1 MIAYLE
7 GTLKERTEDGCILLT
22 PGGVGYELAL
32 PTSVA
37 AGLPARGE
45 SMHLYVH
52 TRVYQDG
59 LDLYGFADFDQL
71 GFFRTLISIDKLG
84 PKKAMAIL
92 SRFSPEKLR
101 EVAFRE
107 DVKTLSTVPGIGP
120 KSARQILWHL
130 KDKVEKLAENA
141 GAGLPGADPAA
152 PAGPASEFFDALAGL
167 KNLGYSEDEARPLL
181 KQIFEDDGD
190 MDATSALRI
199 ALKKMAANK

>member
-7 GTLKERTEDGCILLT
+7 GTLKERTDDGCILLT
-22 PGGVGYELAL
+22 AGGVGYELAL

-37 AGLPARGE
+37 SSLPGRGE
-45 SMHLYVH
+45 ALSLFVH

-59 LDLYGFADFDQL
+59 MDLYGFSSFDQL

-92 SRFSPEKLR
+92 SQFSPEKLR

-130 KDKVEKLAENA
+130 KEKVEKLTESA
-141 GAGLPGADPAA
+141 GPQEVPGVTAGPVG
-152 PAGPASEFFDALAGL
+152 PAGEFFDALAGL
-167 KNLGYSEDEARPLL
+167 RNLGYSEDEVRPVL
-181 KQIFEDDGD
+181 KDIFDQDGD
-190 MDATSALRI
+190 MDATGALRI
-199 ALKKMAANK
+199 ALKKMAANR